1 MAKKTG
7 FIKLKKLTPAQKKK
21 LDEHSKHH
29 TTTHMRA
36 MRYGMMV
43 GKSFD
48 EAHKSAMMKHG
59 K

>member
-1 MAKKTG
+1 MAKKEYV
-7 FIKLKKLTPAQKKK
+7 KLKKLTTAQKKK
-21 LDEHSKHH
+21 LNEHSKHH

-36 MRYGMMV
+36 MRWGMMV

-48 EAHKSAMMKHG
+48 EAHKSAMKKHG